1 MSPLKLLALVAL
13 SLAMIMELCQGLP
26 IYTMACCTQLAKH
39 MPKNLLKN
47 VTKVRF
53 QKKDGLCHLRAIVL
67 YVGKQQKCM
76 DPNNK
81 ALKTWIKKTRLGKHL

>member
-13 SLAMIMELCQGLP
+13 SMVLISALGQGMP
-26 IYTMACCTQLAKH
+26 IYTMSCCTQLAKH
-39 MPKNLLKN
+39 LPKNLLKN

-53 QKKDGLCHLRAIVL
+53 QKRDGICNLRAIVL
-67 YVGKQQKCM
+67 YVGKKQKCM

-81 ALKTWIKKTRLGKHL
+81 ALIAWIKKVRPAKYY